1 MERRSAAAVFG
12 LWTLVREV
20 RRAPA
25 DGLVEQEADIA
36 QQGRLVA
43 LDSEQVV
50 RAAVE
55 QIAGQRGRV
64 SRAPSPIPAII
75 SKTGS
80 E

>member
-20 RRAPA
+20 RRAPG

-50 RAAVE
+50 RVAVE
-55 QIAGQRGRV
+55 QIAGQHGPGEQGTLADSGDHLEDR
-64 SRAPSPIPAII
+64 
-75 SKTGS
+75 